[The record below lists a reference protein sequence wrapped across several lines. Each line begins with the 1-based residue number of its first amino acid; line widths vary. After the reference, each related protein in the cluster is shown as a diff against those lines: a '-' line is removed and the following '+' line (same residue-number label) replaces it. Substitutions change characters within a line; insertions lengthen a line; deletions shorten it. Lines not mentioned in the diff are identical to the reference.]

1 MDLLSW
7 LYFPIW
13 WYKDSLLWFKRLTK
27 NLLVFLDNKTAFRL
41 MAATLLVPMWQD
53 TSFLGRILSLI
64 YRVTRLILGLMI
76 MILTLLAII
85 IWVLAWLVMPM
96 VIWLISDWGKP
107 ALILLTTGIGWRQW
121 QKTQNRLVKKY
132 RSGTELI
139 KFLLKDKEVQEMLER
154 LEIAP
159 QTLAQANIDLKDLSE
174 PTDFIL
180 DWLKNANWRYS
191 EAKQTVNWMKAEK
204 QWARTPF
211 LWDKDYLSRPIGGVN
226 RALTGT
232 PTPTLDKFS
241 RDFTSM
247 AQKQQLPEIIG
258 KKEAL
263 DQMVKIMSRTQ
274 KNNALVIGEPGSGK
288 TTLVKGMAQ
297 EIVRGIN
304 NPNFKFKR
312 LIDLDITRLAAG
324 ADAAALK
331 QRIVIIIEEIYQAGN
346 IILFVDEVHNLP
358 PDLLTALET
367 PLAEGKFQFIGAT
380 NTANYKKIIEPNGT
394 FSNSFEV
401 VELPEATPEAT
412 LLTLQYLAW
421 KLEKRKAIKITSL
434 ALKKIIDLSGQL
446 LHDRVWP
453 DKAVNILDEAIATAK
468 LQEKTWVLSTDIEL
482 LMTKKT
488 KIPLATLTKEEAD
501 RLLNLEKKLHQRV
514 IGQEP
519 AIKAVADA
527 LRRARTKLKDPKKPI
542 ASFLFCGPTGVGKT
556 ETAKTLA
563 QEFFGSEKTMIRL
576 DMSEYQNQDSLDRL
590 TGLLGDSVRQQ
601 PYALILLDEIEKAHE
616 KILNVFL
623 QIIDD
628 ARLTDATGR
637 LADFSNT
644 IIIATTNAKDV
655 EAQFAP
661 EWLNRFT
668 GIITFKNLTE
678 PEIEAVVAIKLNQ
691 LVEELKKQEIEISFK
706 KDVIKQISRIG
717 FSLKWGGRQ
726 ADRTIQER
734 VMNVIAKKILR
745 NEIIKNQ
752 PVEFGL
758 EDEV

>member
-1 MDLLSW
+1 M
-7 LYFPIW
+7 
-13 WYKDSLLWFKRLTK
+13 
-27 NLLVFLDNKTAFRL
+27 
-41 MAATLLVPMWQD
+41 
-53 TSFLGRILSLI
+53 
-64 YRVTRLILGLMI
+64 
-76 MILTLLAII
+76 
-85 IWVLAWLVMPM
+85 
-96 VIWLISDWGKP
+96 
-107 ALILLTTGIGWRQW
+107 
-121 QKTQNRLVKKY
+121 
-132 RSGTELI
+132 
-139 KFLLKDKEVQEMLER
+139 
-154 LEIAP
+154 
-159 QTLAQANIDLKDLSE
+159 
-174 PTDFIL
+174 
-180 DWLKNANWRYS
+180 
-191 EAKQTVNWMKAEK
+191 
-204 QWARTPF
+204 
-211 LWDKDYLSRPIGGVN
+211 
-226 RALTGT
+226 
-232 PTPTLDKFS
+232 
-241 RDFTSM
+241 
-247 AQKQQLPEIIG
+247 
-258 KKEAL
+258 
-263 DQMVKIMSRTQ
+263 
-274 KNNALVIGEPGSGK
+274 
-288 TTLVKGMAQ
+288 
-297 EIVRGIN
+297 
-304 NPNFKFKR
+304 
-312 LIDLDITRLAAG
+312 
-324 ADAAALK
+324 
-331 QRIVIIIEEIYQAGN
+331 
-346 IILFVDEVHNLP
+346 
-358 PDLLTALET
+358 
-367 PLAEGKFQFIGAT
+367 
-380 NTANYKKIIEPNGT
+380 
-394 FSNSFEV
+394 
-401 VELPEATPEAT
+401 
-412 LLTLQYLAW
+412 
-421 KLEKRKAIKITSL
+421 
-434 ALKKIIDLSGQL
+434 
-446 LHDRVWP
+446 WP

-706 KDVIKQISRIG
+706 K
-717 FSLKWGGRQ
+717 
-726 ADRTIQER
+726 T
-734 VMNVIAKKILR
+734 
-745 NEIIKNQ
+745 
-752 PVEFGL
+752 
-758 EDEV
+758 